1 MQEKLEKEPYF
12 QSIYFFVKG
21 TPLLMLTPQSCME
34 CFREPL
40 LIEQEGLHNGM
51 KINMKEHNTNILSRF
66 EQFYGVTSVKCEL
79 ANLVVYSSF

>member
-40 LIEQEGLHNGM
+40 LIEQEGLHNGV
-51 KINMKEHNTNILSRF
+51 KINLEENFHFQSPTFCPDLNNMDF
-66 EQFYGVTSVKCEL
+66 F
-79 ANLVVYSSF
+79 

>member
-34 CFREPL
+34 CLREPL
-40 LIEQEGLHNGM
+40 LIEQEGLHNGV
-51 KINMKEHNTNILSRF
+51 KINMEEH
-66 EQFYGVTSVKCEL
+66 FYFQSLTFFPDLNNFMGLHQSNV
-79 ANLVVYSSF
+79 N